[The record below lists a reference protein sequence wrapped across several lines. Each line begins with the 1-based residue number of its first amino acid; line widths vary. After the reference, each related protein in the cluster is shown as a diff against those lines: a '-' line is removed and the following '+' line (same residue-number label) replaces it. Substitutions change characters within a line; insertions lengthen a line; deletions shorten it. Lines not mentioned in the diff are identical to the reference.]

1 VPTSEDFAAEQW
13 DSALVQPFL
22 TCPSDLVDACNI
34 WVVPAAPHWWQDD
47 LCIDHD
53 NADDSTEVAS
63 LRWHIYS
70 AAVQLASH
78 AALPAATEGCSAS
91 ADARFQPER
100 ELPFLHT
107 WLSC

>member
-1 VPTSEDFAAEQW
+1 MPTSEDFAAEQW

-70 AAVQLASH
+70 AAVQLASLGPMLH
-78 AALPAATEGCSAS
+78 
-91 ADARFQPER
+91 FQPPPR
-100 ELPFLHT
+100 DAQPPGCLRRCAF
-107 WLSC
+107 SA